1 MTTLP
6 DLIMRIM
13 TILPEDITI
22 ITTVII
28 ILMII
33 LPVLIMKVVVMVEEI
48 VGIVA
53 TKEQKEIINQL

>member
-1 MTTLP
+1 
-6 DLIMRIM
+6 
-13 TILPEDITI
+13 
-22 ITTVII
+22 
-28 ILMII
+28 MII